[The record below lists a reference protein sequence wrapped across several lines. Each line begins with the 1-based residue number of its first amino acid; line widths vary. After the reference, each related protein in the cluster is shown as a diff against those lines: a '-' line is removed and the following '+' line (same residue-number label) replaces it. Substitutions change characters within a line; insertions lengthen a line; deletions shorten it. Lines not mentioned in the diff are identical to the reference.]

1 MLLTDLRF
9 SIIVFFQPDISRSWI
24 VSRRLKDFEIVHAI
38 EVVEVVEAIEAFEV
52 IEAIEA
58 VEVIEV
64 IEAVKTVETLT
75 RESFFCCRYQAY
87 NF

>member
-1 MLLTDLRF
+1 M
-9 SIIVFFQPDISRSWI
+9 FFFEPDITRSWI

-38 EVVEVVEAIEAFEV
+38 EVVEVVEAIEVIEAFEV

-75 RESFFCCRYQAY
+75 RESFFCCRYQAC